1 MRILIVE
8 DEVAFANLLAGALRR
23 AGYETEM
30 VTRGDVAWARLRTE
44 VFDAVVLDLSLPG
57 CDGLEVLR
65 QVRAA
70 KNPIP
75 ALVLTARG
83 AVEERI
89 AGLYSGADDYLA
101 KPCDLEEVVA
111 RVHALVR
118 RAGARPGV
126 VRVGDLTLDVIA
138 RDARRAGRRLD
149 LTEREF
155 SLLETLARSAGTA
168 LTRMQLLERVF
179 GYRVN
184 PGTNVIEVHIKN
196 LRRKVDAETD
206 RPLIHTIAK
215 VGYVMMEEAPG
226 E

>member
-8 DEVAFANLLAGALRR
+8 DEAAFANLLAGALGR
-23 AGYETEM
+23 ASYVTE
-30 VTRGDVAWARLRTE
+30 VVGRGDVAIERLRGE
-44 VFDAVVLDLSLPG
+44 VYDALVLDLSLPG

-65 QVRAA
+65 QVRAT

-83 AVEERI
+83 AVEDRI
-89 AGLYSGADDYLA
+89 TGLYSGADDYLA
-101 KPCDLEEVVA
+101 KPCDLDEVVA

-118 RAGARPGV
+118 RAGSRPGV
-126 VRVGDLTLDVIA
+126 VQVGDLTLDALA
-138 RDARRAGRRLD
+138 RDARRGGRRLD
-149 LTEREF
+149 LTDREF
-155 SLLETLARSAGTA
+155 ALLETLARSAGTA

-196 LRRKVDAETD
+196 LRRKVDTEAD
-206 RPLIHTIAK
+206 RPLIHTITK
-215 VGYVMMEEAPG
+215 VGYVMQEEPPRA
-226 E
+226 